1 MNDTELTPVDHD
13 PFAEASQQLDTRY
26 HNMLADEKPHEETSW
41 ENIYGATLPVT
52 RTNPGFQHDFEN
64 ENLNEG
70 REINRGAVLNT
81 HEQMER
87 VRNEPGYTI
96 PETGMRVEPDR
107 NFVPPPRLSAEQQQ
121 ARAKRG
127 QEFVGNMILGATPVL
142 GQGLAAKAAYEQ
154 GSNVP
159 EALRRGD
166 YAGAAGSAGL
176 AALGVA
182 GALPSAA
189 SVRGMGDQANIFLG
203 PKAAT
208 ADLKKLNFA
217 KFSERLGTHPDTV
230 WQETGWFRGADGKWR
245 FWAPDTEAR
254 ITNVQHTGPGEGT
267 FGGFEHPEIRKAY
280 GSVPEVEGKYSPFE
294 TIPGGRYDPAW
305 QEQPAHATI
314 NARTAKEARSI
325 GIHESQHHVQD
336 IEGFEPGG
344 NTGMFTPEDV
354 AAERAYLSAKA
365 ERAPP
370 STSNPAGWGH
380 AEGVNPAQLTDEQIR
395 YNLYRDLSGETEARA
410 AQAYDELTPKQ
421 RQETPPYKV
430 EDVPRHQQ
438 ILYPR
443 GQQPSKIQ
451 ASESAPGTPAPL
463 RSSLPEGQ
471 ALEHYSMA
479 LTDAE
484 PFLFRGI
491 ESSHGLDRAASALEA
506 GNPELARKALGFAT
520 QDLAVAAKKLGVGEG
535 REATR
540 PVEIALQDA
549 MHAEG
554 KLQSAYQAG
563 DAASF
568 REAAQAFKGSLAE
581 AVRARAEIM
590 RGRLEPKAYQYWLDN
605 HVPER
610 TRAVLS
616 ENPPFA
622 KGGAVRSIPPKKHP
636 HARLIGG
643 KWLAPDPG
651 RPGQLAEAV

>member
-1 MNDTELTPVDHD
+1 MTELVPVDHD
-13 PFAEASQQLDTRY
+13 PFAEATQELDTRY
-26 HNMLADEKPHEETSW
+26 HNIAADEQPHEETTY

-52 RTNPGFQHDFEN
+52 RTNPGFKHDFEN
-64 ENLNEG
+64 ENLNAG
-70 REINRGAVLNT
+70 REISRGAILNA
-81 HEQMER
+81 HDQMER

-107 NFVPPPRLSAEQQQ
+107 NFVPPPRLSAEQEY
-121 ARAKRG
+121 ARSRRG
-127 QEFVGNMILGATPVL
+127 QEFIGNMILGATPIL
-142 GQGLAAKAAYEQ
+142 GQGLAAKSAYEA
-154 GSNVP
+154 GSDIP
-159 EALRRGD
+159 GALRRGD

-176 AALGVA
+176 AALGAA
-182 GALPSAA
+182 GALPSAGA
-189 SVRGMGDQANIFLG
+189 VRGMANQTNIFLG

-208 ADLKKLNFA
+208 ADLNKLNFA

-230 WQETGWFRGADGKWR
+230 WKETGWFRGADGKWR

-267 FGGFEHPEIRKAY
+267 FEGFEHPEITKAY
-280 GSVPEVEGKYSPFE
+280 GSVPEVKGKYSPFE
-294 TIPGGRYDPAW
+294 TAPSGNYMPAW
-305 QEQPAHATI
+305 QGLPAQATV

-325 GIHESQHHVQD
+325 GLHEAQHHVQD

-344 NTGMFTPEDV
+344 NAGMFTPEDV

-380 AEGVNPAQLTDEQIR
+380 AEGIDPAQLTDQQIR
-395 YNLYRDLSGETEARA
+395 YNLYHDLAGETEARA
-410 AQAYDELTPKQ
+410 AQAYDELAPKQ
-421 RQETPPYKV
+421 RRETPPYKV

-443 GQQPSKIQ
+443 GQQPSQMQ
-451 ASESAPGTPAPL
+451 ASEPKFRGT
-463 RSSLPEGQ
+463 LPEGHE
-471 ALEHYSMA
+471 LERYSMA

-491 ESSHGLDRAASALEA
+491 ESSHGLDRAATALEA

-520 QDLAVAAKKLGVGEG
+520 QDLAVAAKKLGLSEG
-535 REATR
+535 TAATR
-540 PVEIALQDA
+540 PVEMALQDA
-549 MHAEG
+549 MRAEQS
-554 KLQSAYQAG
+554 LQSAYRAG

-568 REAAQAFKGSLAE
+568 REAAQSFKSSLAE
-581 AVRARAEIM
+581 AVRARAGIM
-590 RGRLEPKAYQYWLDN
+590 QQRLEPKAYQYWLDN

-610 TRAVLS
+610 TRSVLS
-616 ENPPFA
+616 EKPPFA
-622 KGGAVRSIPPKKHP
+622 EGGAVHSGPPKGCP

-643 KWLAPDPG
+643 KWLAPDAK
-651 RPGQLAEAV
+651 RPGQLTEAA

>member
-1 MNDTELTPVDHD
+1 MNDTELVPIDHD
-13 PFAEASQQLDTRY
+13 PFAEATQELDTRY
-26 HNMLADEKPHEETSW
+26 HNIVANEQPHEETSY

-64 ENLNEG
+64 ENLNAG
-70 REINRGAVLNT
+70 REINRGAVLNA

-127 QEFVGNMILGATPVL
+127 QEFVGNMILGATPIL
-142 GQGLAAKAAYEQ
+142 GQGLAAKSAYEA
-154 GSNVP
+154 GSDVP
-159 EALRRGD
+159 GALRRGD
-166 YAGAAGSAGL
+166 YVGAAGSAGL
-176 AALGVA
+176 AALGAA

-189 SVRGMGDQANIFLG
+189 SVRGMADQANIFLG

-254 ITNVQHTGPGEGT
+254 ITNAQFTGPGEGT
-267 FGGFEHPEIRKAY
+267 FSGFEHPEITKAY
-280 GSVPEVEGKYSPFE
+280 GSVPKVEVEGRYSPFE
-294 TIPGGRYDPAW
+294 ANPSGSYTPAW
-305 QEQPAHATI
+305 QEQPARMAI

-325 GIHESQHHVQD
+325 GIHESQHRGQGF
-336 IEGFEPGG
+336 EGFEPGG
-344 NTGMFTPEDV
+344 NTSMFTPRDIAE
-354 AAERAYLSAKA
+354 ERARLSALA

-370 STSNPAGWGH
+370 PTSSPAGWGH
-380 AEGVNPAQLTDEQIR
+380 AEGVNPAELTDEQVA
-395 YNLYRDLSGETEARA
+395 YNLYHNIAGEVEARA
-410 AQAYDELTPKQ
+410 AVRYGELPPELQKV
-421 RQETPPYKV
+421 TPPYRV

-443 GQQPSKIQ
+443 GQQSSQMQ
-451 ASESAPGTPAPL
+451 ASEPKFRGT
-463 RSSLPEGQ
+463 LPEGQ
-471 ALEHYSMA
+471 ELERYSMA
-479 LTDAE
+479 LTGAE

-491 ESSHGLDRAASALEA
+491 ESSHGLDRAATALEA

-540 PVEIALQDA
+540 PVELALQDA
-549 MHAEG
+549 MRAEG

-581 AVRARAEIM
+581 AIRARAEIM

-610 TRAVLS
+610 TRSVLS

-622 KGGAVRSIPPKKHP
+622 KGGAVSGDPPKGHP

-643 KWLAPDPG
+643 KWLAPDTK
-651 RPGQLAEAV
+651 RPGQLRVLA